1 MFKKTLLAASI
12 AALSVNAFAVN
23 VTSTALEHSNEG
35 VTTSTSIAAA
45 AASATLGAEYKVDD
59 LITFTYSQ
67 NFDAAHVATTTIN
80 AVLVGAG
87 PGDEMVLGKLSQT
100 ANSATYRVTNLV
112 LGNGATTTVGATV
125 AIEAVDFDG
134 ADLRAAGSA
143 SVTWTATLSN
153 GTTALD
159 EASGAD
165 SATATIVEL
174 ADQYA
179 TSVTVDLDGVID
191 VEDNRETFE
200 GAVAADLV
208 TVALVDTTPADIDAT
223 LNTVTYTLNGSFSFL
238 DTDADLDGI
247 QLGANTVVAS
257 VGTVDSV
264 SAGAIEFSHT
274 AAAPVTLTITNNAA
288 GVLPTQEFSVDAVV
302 NFDDD
307 ESATHD
313 SASVNHDAGEWTI
326 NGSEVTFPYAPV
338 GYDHIV
344 TQFEIAN
351 SGAQNGDILV
361 TAFDT
366 AGNDY
371 SATLPFQAEA
381 GKLTKIGFADITTA
395 FGLTGGTKLSLT
407 ITTTAPAGD
416 IKITGYSNLNNAGRM
431 ALLSDAYEGM

>member
-87 PGDEMVLGKLSQT
+87 AGDEMVLGKLSQT

-143 SVTWTATLSN
+143 SVTWAATLSN

-174 ADQYA
+174 TDQYA

-191 VEDNRETFE
+191 VEDNRET
-200 GAVAADLV
+200 VTKSAA
-208 TVALVDTTPADIDAT
+208 
-223 LNTVTYTLNGSFSFL
+223 
-238 DTDADLDGI
+238 TDRKS
-247 QLGANTVVAS
+247 VV
-257 VGTVDSV
+257 
-264 SAGAIEFSHT
+264 
-274 AAAPVTLTITNNAA
+274 
-288 GVLPTQEFSVDAVV
+288 
-302 NFDDD
+302 
-307 ESATHD
+307 
-313 SASVNHDAGEWTI
+313 
-326 NGSEVTFPYAPV
+326 
-338 GYDHIV
+338 
-344 TQFEIAN
+344 
-351 SGAQNGDILV
+351 
-361 TAFDT
+361 
-366 AGNDY
+366 
-371 SATLPFQAEA
+371 
-381 GKLTKIGFADITTA
+381 
-395 FGLTGGTKLSLT
+395 
-407 ITTTAPAGD
+407 
-416 IKITGYSNLNNAGRM
+416 
-431 ALLSDAYEGM
+431 